1 MRWCRAARGR
11 AVPVAL
17 GMPVPVR
24 ADQPGL
30 LRRCE
35 PPRRFP
41 RRLGQR
47 FLLGRRLADEGAHV
61 VAGSRSTGSLDG
73 LKGVT
78 AVAIDL
84 SAEEGPAQLI
94 QRAIE
99 EHGQIDV
106 LVNNVGAVR
115 MRTEGFL
122 GTSDEDFA
130 WAMQMNFFIAL
141 RASRAALTAMAGRGA
156 GAIIN
161 VASVNAFFQ
170 PDAATIDYGAAKAA
184 LVNLTK
190 TLAQEFGP
198 RGVRVNAVSPG
209 PVATDLWLGEHGVAE
224 TVAKATG
231 VDADTA
237 RQSIIAGIGGF
248 ATGRFTTPQEVA
260 TLIAFLASDR
270 AGNITGANYLIDGG
284 LIKTT

>member
-1 MRWCRAARGR
+1 MGDADELLHRAAGQPGR
-11 AVPVAL
+11 AH
-17 GMPVPVR
+17 R
-24 ADQPGL
+24 D
-30 LRRCE
+30 
-35 PPRRFP
+35 
-41 RRLGQR
+41 
-47 FLLGRRLADEGAHV
+47 GR
-61 VAGSRSTGSLDG
+61 T
-73 LKGVT
+73 
-78 AVAIDL
+78 
-84 SAEEGPAQLI
+84 
-94 QRAIE
+94 
-99 EHGQIDV
+99 
-106 LVNNVGAVR
+106 
-115 MRTEGFL
+115 
-122 GTSDEDFA
+122 
-130 WAMQMNFFIAL
+130 
-141 RASRAALTAMAGRGA
+141 GA
-156 GAIIN
+156 GAIVN

-248 ATGRFTTPQEVA
+248 ATGRFTTPEEVA
-260 TLIAFLASDR
+260 TLITFLASGR
-270 AGNITGANYLIDGG
+270 AGNITGVNYIIDGG